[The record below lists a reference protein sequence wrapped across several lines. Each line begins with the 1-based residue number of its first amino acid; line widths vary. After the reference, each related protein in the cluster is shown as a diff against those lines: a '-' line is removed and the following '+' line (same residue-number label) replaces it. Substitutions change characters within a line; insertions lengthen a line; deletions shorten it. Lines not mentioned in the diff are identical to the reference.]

1 MFVHFVNPVRPRNRI
16 VPGTDDIADPLR
28 KVVARSAERPL
39 QSLTRKR
46 DWFLL
51 LEPMQPRIKSGMIK
65 KQAIRPAITPSIP
78 FVPGPG
84 AIHAA
89 STVAAR
95 WNAR

>member
-1 MFVHFVNPVRPRNRI
+1 
-16 VPGTDDIADPLR
+16 L
-28 KVVARSAERPL
+28 EPL
-39 QSLTRKR
+39 Q
-46 DWFLL
+46 
-51 LEPMQPRIKSGMIK
+51 PQIKSGMIK